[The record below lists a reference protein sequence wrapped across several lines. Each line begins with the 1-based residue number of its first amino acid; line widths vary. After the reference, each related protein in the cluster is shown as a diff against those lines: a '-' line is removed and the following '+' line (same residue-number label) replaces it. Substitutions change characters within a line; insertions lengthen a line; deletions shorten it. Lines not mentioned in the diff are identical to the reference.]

1 MYGSSKNLYFEIAV
15 LRSEFATWGPLS
27 MPGVSVGEDG
37 PMKKNGRSISQPP
50 HPRDNC
56 LFAAL
61 PQEDAARLLPHLEPR
76 TWALGDVLYDP
87 DRAPAFLYFPTTA
100 MVSLV
105 YTLANGLTGEMGVVG
120 REGVVGVAL
129 FMGGASTT
137 SQALIQSAGSGFR
150 LRAAVMHEEFQ
161 RGGAFHKL
169 LLRYTQAL
177 LTQIAQTAVC
187 NRLHAIEQRL
197 CRWLLLTQDRVPP
210 GAVRMTHEFI
220 GQMLAVRRE
229 SITLVARR
237 LQAVGVIRYTQ
248 GHITIVDRQGLEA
261 RVCECYEVVQ
271 NEFVRLLGWGRDTGR
286 VPERERAPDKVLL

>member
-1 MYGSSKNLYFEIAV
+1 MRKHRRGL
-15 LRSEFATWGPLS
+15 
-27 MPGVSVGEDG
+27 
-37 PMKKNGRSISQPP
+37 SQPP
-50 HPRDNC
+50 DPRANG
-56 LFAAL
+56 LIAAL
-61 PQEDAARLLPHLEPR
+61 PQEDAARLLPHLEPL
-76 TWALGDVLYDP
+76 TWGLGEVLYHP
-87 DRAPAFLYFPTTA
+87 DCAPAFLYFPTTA

-105 YTLANGLTGEMGVVG
+105 VTLANGLTAEMGVVG

-161 RGGAFHKL
+161 RGGTFHKL

-187 NRLHAIEQRL
+187 NRLHSIEQRL

-210 GAVRMTHEFI
+210 GEVRMTHAFI

-237 LQAVGVIRYTQ
+237 LQAVGVIRYTP

-271 NEFVRLLGWGRDTGR
+271 NEFVRLLG
-286 VPERERAPDKVLL
+286 

>member
-1 MYGSSKNLYFEIAV
+1 MF
-15 LRSEFATWGPLS
+15 
-27 MPGVSVGEDG
+27 
-37 PMKKNGRSISQPP
+37 QPP
-50 HPRDNC
+50 DPRDNY
-56 LFAAL
+56 LFASL
-61 PQEDAARLLPHLEPR
+61 PKEDAARLLPHLTPL

-105 YTLANGLTGEMGVVG
+105 YTLTNGLTGEMGVVG
-120 REGVVGVAL
+120 HEGVVGIAL

-150 LRAAVMHEEFQ
+150 LPAAIMHEEFQ

-187 NRLHAIEQRL
+187 NRLHPIEKRL

-210 GAVRMTHEFI
+210 GEVRMTHEFL

-229 SITLVARR
+229 SITVVARR
-237 LQAVGVIRYTQ
+237 LQAAGVIRYTQ
-248 GHITIVDRQGLEA
+248 GHITIVDRRGLEA

-271 NEFVRLLGWGRDTGR
+271 NEFVRLLGWGRGARR
-286 VPERERAPDKVLL
+286 VPQRERALAPGRF

>member
-1 MYGSSKNLYFEIAV
+1 MYGSSKNLYLEIAV

-37 PMKKNGRSISQPP
+37 PMRKKGRSISQPP
-50 HPRDNC
+50 DPRDNC

-87 DRAPAFLYFPTTA
+87 ERAPAFLYFPTTA

-210 GAVRMTHEFI
+210 GEVRMTHEFI
-220 GQMLAVRRE
+220 GQMLAARRE
-229 SITLVARR
+229 SITLVALR
-237 LQAVGVIRYTQ
+237 LQAAGVIRYTQ

-286 VPERERAPDKVLL
+286 VLESARSRLIRF

>member
-1 MYGSSKNLYFEIAV
+1 M
-15 LRSEFATWGPLS
+15 R
-27 MPGVSVGEDG
+27 
-37 PMKKNGRSISQPP
+37 KKEGGMAPP
-50 HPRDNC
+50 PDPRDNA

-61 PQEDAARLLPHLEPR
+61 PQEDAARLHPHLEPR

-105 YTLANGLTGEMGVVG
+105 HTLANGLTGEMGVVG

-137 SQALIQSAGSGFR
+137 SQALIQAAGSGFR
-150 LRAAVMHEEFQ
+150 LRAAVMHEEFA
-161 RGGAFHKL
+161 RGGAFHTL

-187 NRLHAIEQRL
+187 NRLHTIEQRL

-237 LQAVGVIRYTQ
+237 LQAAGVIRYTQ
-248 GHITIVDRQGLEA
+248 RHITILDRQGLEA
-261 RVCECYEVVQ
+261 RVCECYGVVQ
-271 NEFVRLLGWGRDTGR
+271 NEFVRLLGWGRETKCA
-286 VPERERAPDKVLL
+286 PERERARA

>member
-1 MYGSSKNLYFEIAV
+1 M
-15 LRSEFATWGPLS
+15 R
-27 MPGVSVGEDG
+27 
-37 PMKKNGRSISQPP
+37 KKEGGMSQPP
-50 HPRDNC
+50 DPWDND

-61 PQEDAARLLPHLEPR
+61 PQEDAARLLPYLEPL
-76 TWALGDVLYDP
+76 TWELGDVLYDP

-105 YTLANGLTGEMGVVG
+105 YTLTNGLTGEIGVVG

-150 LRAAVMHEEFQ
+150 LRATVMHEEFQ

-187 NRLHAIEQRL
+187 NRLHSIEQRL

-210 GAVRMTHEFI
+210 GEVQMTHEFI

-229 SITLVARR
+229 SITLVAQR
-237 LQAVGVIRYTQ
+237 LQAAGVIRYTQ

-261 RVCECYEVVQ
+261 RVCECYAVVQ
-271 NEFVRLLGWGRDTGR
+271 NEYVRLLGWGGAAG
-286 VPERERAPDKVLL
+286 RAPGKESAHAWKALTERNARRV

>member
-1 MYGSSKNLYFEIAV
+1 MRKKE
-15 LRSEFATWGPLS
+15 WGMSLPS
-27 MPGVSVGEDG
+27 
-37 PMKKNGRSISQPP
+37 N
-50 HPRDNC
+50 PRDNE

-61 PQEDAARLLPHLEPR
+61 PPEDAERLLPHLEPR

-105 YTLANGLTGEMGVVG
+105 HTFANGLTGEMGVVG

-137 SQALIQSAGSGFR
+137 SQALIQSAGCGFR
-150 LRAAVMHEEFQ
+150 LRATVMHEEFA
-161 RGGAFHKL
+161 RGGAFHTL

-187 NRLHAIEQRL
+187 NRLHSIEQRL

-210 GAVRMTHEFI
+210 GEVRMTHEFI

-237 LQAVGVIRYTQ
+237 LQASGVIRYTQ
-248 GHITIVDRQGLEA
+248 GHITIVDGQGLKA
-261 RVCECYEVVQ
+261 RVCECYGVVQ
-271 NEFVRLLGWGRDTGR
+271 NEFVRLLGGSWETGR
-286 VPERERAPDKVLL
+286 VPERARVRA

>member
-1 MYGSSKNLYFEIAV
+1 
-15 LRSEFATWGPLS
+15 
-27 MPGVSVGEDG
+27 
-37 PMKKNGRSISQPP
+37 MKKKGGGMSQPP
-50 HPRDNC
+50 EPWDNC

-61 PQEDAARLLPHLEPR
+61 PQEDAARLLPHLEPV

-137 SQALIQSAGSGFR
+137 GQALIQSAGSGFR
-150 LRAAVMHEEFQ
+150 LQAAVMHAEFQ
-161 RGGAFHKL
+161 RGEAFHKL

-187 NRLHAIEQRL
+187 NRLHPIEQRL

-210 GAVRMTHEFI
+210 GEVRMTHEFI

-229 SITLVARR
+229 SVTLVARR
-237 LQAVGVIRYTQ
+237 LQAAGVIRYTQ

-271 NEFVRLLGWGRDTGR
+271 NEFVRLLGWGRGAGYG
-286 VPERERAPDKVLL
+286 PEREKALARGMS

>member
-1 MYGSSKNLYFEIAV
+1 M
-15 LRSEFATWGPLS
+15 R
-27 MPGVSVGEDG
+27 
-37 PMKKNGRSISQPP
+37 KKEEGMSPP
-50 HPRDNC
+50 SDPRDNA

-61 PQEDAARLLPHLEPR
+61 PQEDAARLRPHLEPR

-105 YTLANGLTGEMGVVG
+105 HTLTNGLTGEMGVVG
-120 REGVVGVAL
+120 REGVVGIAL

-137 SQALIQSAGSGFR
+137 SQALIQSAGGGFR
-150 LRAAVMHEEFQ
+150 LRAAVLHEEFQ
-161 RGGAFHKL
+161 RGGAFHTL

-187 NRLHAIEQRL
+187 NRLHSIEQRL

-210 GAVRMTHEFI
+210 GEVRMTHEFI

-237 LQAVGVIRYTQ
+237 LQAAGVIRYTQ
-248 GHITIVDRQGLEA
+248 RHITIVDRQGLEA
-261 RVCECYEVVQ
+261 RVCECYKVVQ
-271 NEFVRLLGWGRDTGR
+271 NEFVRLLGWGRETGR
-286 VPERERAPDKVLL
+286 VPERARVRA

>member
-1 MYGSSKNLYFEIAV
+1 
-15 LRSEFATWGPLS
+15 
-27 MPGVSVGEDG
+27 
-37 PMKKNGRSISQPP
+37 MKQKVRGMSLPSNPW
-50 HPRDNC
+50 DNT

-61 PQEDAARLLPHLEPR
+61 PPEDAARLRPHLEPR

-105 YTLANGLTGEMGVVG
+105 HTFANGLTGEMGVVG

-137 SQALIQSAGSGFR
+137 SQALIQSAGCGFR
-150 LRAAVMHEEFQ
+150 LRATVMHEEFA
-161 RGGAFHKL
+161 RGGAFHTL

-187 NRLHAIEQRL
+187 NRLHSIEQRL

-210 GAVRMTHEFI
+210 GEVRMTHEFI

-229 SITLVARR
+229 SITLVAQR
-237 LQAVGVIRYTQ
+237 LQASGVIRYTQ
-248 GHITIVDRQGLEA
+248 GHITIVDRQGLKA
-261 RVCECYEVVQ
+261 RVCECYGVVQ
-271 NEFVRLLGWGRDTGR
+271 NEFVRLLGGSWETGR
-286 VPERERAPDKVLL
+286 VPERARVRA

>member
-1 MYGSSKNLYFEIAV
+1 MRKQA
-15 LRSEFATWGPLS
+15 RSL
-27 MPGVSVGEDG
+27 
-37 PMKKNGRSISQPP
+37 SQPP
-50 HPRDNC
+50 DPQDNC

-61 PQEDAARLLPHLEPR
+61 PQEDAARLLPHLEPL
-76 TWALGDVLYDP
+76 TWALGEVLYDP

-150 LRAAVMHEEFQ
+150 LRAAVMHAEFQ
-161 RGGAFHKL
+161 RGGAFHTL

-187 NRLHAIEQRL
+187 NRLHTIEQRL

-220 GQMLAVRRE
+220 GQMLAARRE
-229 SITLVARR
+229 SITLVALR
-237 LQAVGVIRYTQ
+237 LQAAGVIRYTQ

-286 VPERERAPDKVLL
+286 VLESARSRLIRF

>member
-1 MYGSSKNLYFEIAV
+1 
-15 LRSEFATWGPLS
+15 
-27 MPGVSVGEDG
+27 
-37 PMKKNGRSISQPP
+37 MKKKRGGMSQPP
-50 HPRDNC
+50 DPRDNS

-137 SQALIQSAGSGFR
+137 NQALIASAGSGFR

-187 NRLHAIEQRL
+187 NRLHSIEQRL

-210 GAVRMTHEFI
+210 GEVRMTHEFI

-237 LQAVGVIRYTQ
+237 LQAMGVIRYTQ

-286 VPERERAPDKVLL
+286 VPERARARA

>member
-1 MYGSSKNLYFEIAV
+1 
-15 LRSEFATWGPLS
+15 
-27 MPGVSVGEDG
+27 MPGVSMREDRR
-37 PMKKNGRSISQPP
+37 MRKKEGGMAPP
-50 HPRDNC
+50 PDPRDNGM
-56 LFAAL
+56 FAAL
-61 PQEDAARLLPHLEPR
+61 PREDAASLLPHLEPR
-76 TWALGDVLYDP
+76 TWELGDVLYDP
-87 DRAPAFLYFPTTA
+87 DRAPAFLCFPTTA

-105 YTLANGLTGEMGVVG
+105 YTRANGLTGEMGVVA

-161 RGGAFHKL
+161 RGGAFHTL

-187 NRLHAIEQRL
+187 NRLHTIEQRL

-237 LQAVGVIRYTQ
+237 LQAAGVIRYTQ
-248 GHITIVDRQGLEA
+248 RHITILDRQGLEA
-261 RVCECYEVVQ
+261 RVCECYGVVQ
-271 NEFVRLLGWGRDTGR
+271 NEFVRLLGWGRETRR
-286 VPERERAPDKVLL
+286 VPERARARA

>member
-1 MYGSSKNLYFEIAV
+1 
-15 LRSEFATWGPLS
+15 
-27 MPGVSVGEDG
+27 
-37 PMKKNGRSISQPP
+37 MKKQSGGMSHPP
-50 HPRDNC
+50 DPRDNC

-105 YTLANGLTGEMGVVG
+105 YTLTNGLTGEIGVVG

-187 NRLHAIEQRL
+187 NRLHSIEQRL

-210 GAVRMTHEFI
+210 GEVRMTHEFI

-271 NEFVRLLGWGRDTGR
+271 NEFARLLGWGRDTGR
-286 VPERERAPDKVLL
+286 VPERALASDKVLIGWNARRV

>member
-1 MYGSSKNLYFEIAV
+1 MKNN
-15 LRSEFATWGPLS
+15 RGG
-27 MPGVSVGEDG
+27 M
-37 PMKKNGRSISQPP
+37 SQPP
-50 HPRDNC
+50 NPRDNC

-61 PQEDAARLLPHLEPR
+61 PQEDAARLLPHLEPL

-105 YTLANGLTGEMGVVG
+105 HTLTNGLTGEMGVVG
-120 REGVVGVAL
+120 IAL

-137 SQALIQSAGSGFR
+137 SQALIQSAGSGFH
-150 LRAAVMHEEFQ
+150 LRAEVMHEEFQ

-187 NRLHAIEQRL
+187 NRLHTIEQRL

-210 GAVRMTHEFI
+210 GAVQMTHEFL
-220 GQMLAVRRE
+220 GQMLGVRRE

-237 LQAVGVIRYTQ
+237 LQAAGVIHYTQ
-248 GHITIVDRQGLEA
+248 GHLTIVDRQGLAA

-271 NEFVRLLGWGRDTGR
+271 NEYVRLLGWGRETGH
-286 VPERERAPDKVLL
+286 VPERGRALTSGRF

>member
-1 MYGSSKNLYFEIAV
+1 M
-15 LRSEFATWGPLS
+15 R
-27 MPGVSVGEDG
+27 
-37 PMKKNGRSISQPP
+37 KKGRSISQPP
-50 HPRDNC
+50 DPRDNC

-61 PQEDAARLLPHLEPR
+61 PREDAARLLPHLEPR
-76 TWALGDVLYDP
+76 TWELGDVLYDP

-210 GAVRMTHEFI
+210 GEVRMTHEFI
-220 GQMLAVRRE
+220 GQMLAARRE
-229 SITLVARR
+229 SITLVALR
-237 LQAVGVIRYTQ
+237 LQAAGVIRYTQ
-248 GHITIVDRQGLEA
+248 GHITIVDRQSLEA

-271 NEFVRLLGWGRDTGR
+271 NEFMRLLGWGRDTGR
-286 VPERERAPDKVLL
+286 VPERARAHA

>member
-150 LRAAVMHEEFQ
+150 LRADADRPDCRVQ
-161 RGGAFHKL
+161 PAACNR
-169 LLRYTQAL
+169 
-177 LTQIAQTAVC
+177 TAV
-187 NRLHAIEQRL
+187 
-197 CRWLLLTQDRVPP
+197 VP
-210 GAVRMTHEFI
+210 
-220 GQMLAVRRE
+220 LAAADAGP
-229 SITLVARR
+229 STARR
-237 LQAVGVIRYTQ
+237 SADDPRIHRPDVSSTPREY
-248 GHITIVDRQGLEA
+248 HA
-261 RVCECYEVVQ
+261 R
-271 NEFVRLLGWGRDTGR
+271 GS
-286 VPERERAPDKVLL
+286 APASGGCDSLYSGPHHDCGPSGPGSAGM